1 MKRTG
6 RNLRRRLRG
15 ISRLTDRLSRAR
27 HFRGH
32 GVHSPFVYGLVR
44 EAFIF
49 HRRAVQLQNAFLYC
63 GYRTF
68 AICEGKAEPVR
79 TLPDAEFEKG
89 NSTFVI
95 DEGRGCLQV
104 TPGRENEAKNS
115 TFGLNCAGPYDMVIL
130 TRNFP
135 AEDLPAAAARAAR
148 TGATLC
154 VMNPYHGSARGEACR
169 RIVREHRSTTVDNR
183 GYLLVFNNHLPKQHF
198 KL

>member
-1 MKRTG
+1 M
-6 RNLRRRLRG
+6 
-15 ISRLTDRLSRAR
+15 
-27 HFRGH
+27 
-32 GVHSPFVYGLVR
+32 HSPFVYGLVR
-44 EAFIF
+44 EAFMFHRLRDGEHGLYDALRRVGIF

-68 AICEGKAEPVR
+68 AISEGKAELVR
-79 TLPDAEFEKG
+79 TLPDAENEKS
-89 NSTFVI
+89 NLTFVI
-95 DEGRGCLQV
+95 DEGRGCSQV
-104 TPGRENEAKNS
+104 APGRENEAKNS

-135 AEDLPAAAARAAR
+135 AEELLAAAARAVR
-148 TGATLC
+148 TGTTLC
-154 VMNPYHGSARGEACR
+154 VMNPYDGGARGEACR

>member
-1 MKRTG
+1 MF
-6 RNLRRRLRG
+6 RRLRDG
-15 ISRLTDRLSRAR
+15 EHCLYDALRRV
-27 HFRGH
+27 G
-32 GVHSPFVYGLVR
+32 
-44 EAFIF
+44 IF

-68 AICEGKAEPVR
+68 AISEGKAELVR
-79 TLPDAEFEKG
+79 TLPDAENEKS

-95 DEGRGCLQV
+95 DEGRGCSQV

-135 AEDLPAAAARAAR
+135 AEELSAAAARAAR
-148 TGATLC
+148 TGTTLC

>member
-6 RNLRRRLRG
+6 CNLRRRLRG

-44 EAFIF
+44 EAFMFHRLRDGEHCLYDALRRVGIF

-68 AICEGKAEPVR
+68 AISEGKAELVR
-79 TLPDAEFEKG
+79 TLPDAENEKS

-95 DEGRGCLQV
+95 DEGRGCSQIVL
-104 TPGRENEAKNS
+104 GRENEAKNS

-135 AEDLPAAAARAAR
+135 AEELLAAAARAVR
-148 TGATLC
+148 TGTTLC
-154 VMNPYHGSARGEACR
+154 VMNP
-169 RIVREHRSTTVDNR
+169 
-183 GYLLVFNNHLPKQHF
+183 
-198 KL
+198 